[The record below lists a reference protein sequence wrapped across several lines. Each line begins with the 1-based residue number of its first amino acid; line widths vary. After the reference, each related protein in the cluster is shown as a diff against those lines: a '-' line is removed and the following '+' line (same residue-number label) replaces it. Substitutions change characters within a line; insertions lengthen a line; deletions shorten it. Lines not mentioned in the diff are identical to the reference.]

1 MLPCRAGVW
10 GFEMF
15 RTSSSG
21 GATDQRSI
29 AAVLNAIVVDNVDP
43 QGQGRVKVTFP
54 HLSGDP
60 ESTWLRMCTPVGGD
74 KFGFYALPE
83 VGEEVLIAFLRG
95 SPEDGIVLGSL
106 WSSSSMPPEEAAH
119 PPSPG
124 DAAMGGASVSTDTFT
139 AGSTT
144 IEQND
149 RRMWRS
155 RSGHLLLFDDTA
167 GAESVQLWDMSR
179 NLAIVLDSASS
190 RILVSN
196 GAGDLHLRATGKVV
210 IEAGEEVLVQAGTDF
225 KQESNGVTE
234 LKAGTTGQFQAP
246 AGLTLKSDADV
257 DIQGLNIT
265 AAASV
270 KFEASGSMCKVAA
283 TVQAE
288 LSGSASA
295 TIRGGMV
302 MIN

>member
-1 MLPCRAGVW
+1 
-10 GFEMF
+10 MF

-21 GATDQRSI
+21 GATDQRLI
-29 AAVLNAIVVDNVDP
+29 APVLNAIVVDNVDP
-43 QGQGRVKVTFP
+43 LGQGRVKVSFP

-106 WSSSSMPPEEAAH
+106 WSSSNMPPEEAAT
-119 PPSPG
+119 PPAP
-124 DAAMGGASVSTDTFT
+124 DEATVGGASISTDTYT

-144 IEQND
+144 IDRND
-149 RRMWRS
+149 RRLWRS
-155 RSGHLLLFDDTA
+155 RSGHLLMFDDTE
-167 GAESVQLWDMSR
+167 GAESVQLWDKTRS
-179 NLAIVLDSASS
+179 LAIVLDSASN
-190 RILVSN
+190 RIVVSN
-196 GAGDLHLRATGKVV
+196 GAGDLHLRARGKVV
-210 IEAGEEVLVQAGTDF
+210 LEAGQEVLVQAGTDF
-225 KQESNGVTE
+225 KEESTGVTE
-234 LKAGTTGQFQAP
+234 LKAGTTGQFQAT

-265 AAASV
+265 AAANV
-270 KFEASGSMCKVAA
+270 KFEASGVMCKVAGSA
-283 TVQAE
+283 QVE
-288 LSGSASA
+288 LTGGASA
-295 TIRGGMV
+295 TIRGGVV